1 MENQQNDLSRWEELE
16 METKTHIVQ
25 CEERWKTN
33 FNRLDDIE
41 AALRKIE
48 SRTIAVGGGLI
59 LFLAGLIVT
68 ILTGMNTL

>member
-1 MENQQNDLSRWEELE
+1 MDQNQNDLSRWEELE
-16 METKTHIVQ
+16 IETKTHIVQ

-41 AALRKIE
+41 SALRKIE
-48 SRTIAVGGGLI
+48 ARTIAVGGGLI

-68 ILTGMNTL
+68 LLTGN